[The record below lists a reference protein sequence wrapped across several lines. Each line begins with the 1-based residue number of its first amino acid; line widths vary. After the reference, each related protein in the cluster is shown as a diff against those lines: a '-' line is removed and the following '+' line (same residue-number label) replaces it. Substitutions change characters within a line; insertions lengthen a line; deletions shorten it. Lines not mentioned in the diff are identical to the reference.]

1 MRRLPVQRLAWVLV
15 PILALASMLGISSAS
30 ATETI
35 KVGTA
40 APKQSLWGRVF
51 NVWQQ
56 AIKKKT
62 DGKLQLEVYY
72 NGTQGDDA
80 TMIGK
85 LKSGQ
90 LDGAAVSSIGL
101 AQIHK
106 PILALQIPGLFRSWE
121 QLDKARE
128 AVRGDFERAAEKEGF
143 ILGFGDLGRV
153 RTMSKGFAIRK
164 PSDLKGKKVLG
175 WRNDV
180 IGPTVYQVI
189 PGASIVSLAPSE
201 VLPTL
206 RTGGL
211 DVLSAPTLAAEQLQW
226 TPHFDHMSK
235 EGTIL
240 AIGGMAWSKK
250 RIDSLPGDLRT
261 VLQDT
266 GKIAQQAL
274 RKKVRAEDDAAFERL
289 KEKMTV
295 VELTKDEQQ
304 AWKDVFTKV
313 LERLKQGTFDPKLI
327 EKLTSHAK

>member
-1 MRRLPVQRLAWVLV
+1 MRPSFAFAA
-15 PILALASMLGISSAS
+15 LALMLAMLTPKR
-30 ATETI
+30 ALAEEKLTL
-35 KVGTA
+35 GTV

-51 NVWQQ
+51 GVWEE

-62 DGKLQLEVYY
+62 DGKLELKVYY
-72 NGTQGDDA
+72 NGTQGDDG

-85 LKSGQ
+85 LKAGQ

-121 QLDKARE
+121 ALDKGRN
-128 AVRGDFERAAEKEGF
+128 AVKDEFEKAAEKEGF
-143 ILGFGDLGRV
+143 IITWGDLGKMRG
-153 RTMSKGFAIRK
+153 MSKGFAVRK
-164 PSDLKGKKVLG
+164 PSDLKGKKVLS

-189 PGASIVSLAPSE
+189 PGVSIVALGPTE

-211 DVLSAPTLAAEQLQW
+211 DVVTAPTLAAEQLQW
-226 TPHFDHMSK
+226 TPHFDHISNESTLM
-235 EGTIL
+235 

-266 GKIAQQAL
+266 GKIAQEAL
-274 RKKVRAEDDAAFERL
+274 KKKVRAEDDEAFERL
-289 KEKMTV
+289 KKKMTV
-295 VELTKDEQQ
+295 VELSADEQK
-304 AWKDVFTKV
+304 AWRDVFIKV
-313 LERLKQGTFDPKLI
+313 GERLKQGTFDPKLVD
-327 EKLTSHAK
+327 KLVAAAK